1 MLCSVYKSSKKLQ
14 TYLYVN
20 NRDDFSEV
28 PDALMKMFGKPVMVT
43 VLNLSSKVKLGFA
56 DLEKVKVSL
65 ADQGYYLQLTPQEED
80 MLKGHKASMNTAKN
94 ATTGKDD
101 QGE

>member
-20 NRDDFSEV
+20 NRDDFSDV

-43 VLNLSSKVKLGFA
+43 VLNLSSKVNW
-56 DLEKVKVSL
+56 DL
-65 ADQGYYLQLTPQEED
+65 QT
-80 MLKGHKASMNTAKN
+80 LKK
-94 ATTGKDD
+94 
-101 QGE
+101 